1 MLISQSVIIAAA
13 VTVLVLIYS
22 IRNSYKE
29 LERLRL
35 HYDWELL
42 KISNQLNSVDS
53 IYQDRLKELERLK
66 NDIEY
71 KYREVLRMT
80 EEIHSGHRSPNLF
93 EREAESMSTWLPP
106 SQYDLSNRGRESRET
121 QASNANM
128 QY

>member
-1 MLISQSVIIAAA
+1 VLISQSVIIAAA

-53 IYQDRLKELERLK
+53 IYQDRLKELDLIK

-71 KYREVLRMT
+71 KYHEVLRMT
-80 EEIHSGHRSPNLF
+80 AESHSGHRSPNLF

-106 SQYDLSNRGRESRET
+106 SQDDLSIRENS
-121 QASNANM
+121 SKKPMSDINIK
-128 QY
+128 Y